1 MPRPK
6 SEKVRLSVFKGREA
20 KLNWVIFQI
29 LAHESPLTIYEVC
42 KRVKTKT
49 GLKHV
54 KYTNINRRVR
64 ALSNSSYLQEVE
76 SRKTKAGFQTIL
88 YEMTTKAY
96 LTIILNELD
105 LNNFIQKAS
114 EEQIIAAIAALLIN

>member
-1 MPRPK
+1 VPGPK

-96 LTIILNELD
+96 LSIILNELD

>member
-1 MPRPK
+1 VPGPK

>member
-1 MPRPK
+1 VPGPK

-114 EEQIIAAIAALLIN
+114 EEQIIAAIF